1 MSKKG
6 TKVGIKSLLK
16 KLLLGAAVIY
26 TAYILI
32 QQQISLNAY
41 KTQTKYYQGKIA
53 EEHKKQEKLERLE
66 MLYNTDMFIERIAR
80 DKLGLVKQGERV
92 FIDISEQWFL
102 CIPYFLGQRFYMGFI
117 KDAWCRKVGHV
128 SALNCFSAL
137 QYQLLDTEL

>member
-1 MSKKG
+1 M
-6 TKVGIKSLLK
+6 GIKSLLK

-92 FIDISEQWFL
+92 FIDISEQ
-102 CIPYFLGQRFYMGFI
+102 
-117 KDAWCRKVGHV
+117 
-128 SALNCFSAL
+128 
-137 QYQLLDTEL
+137 